1 MTSAGVRTAAKRL
14 ALTMTATGAATVLAA
29 TTAMAAPYATQ
40 ASATALHLSVVDP
53 VVVVDTGT
61 ETAQNDGSQ
70 ESVTASQEPLISLLS
85 GQDVLTAGALGE
97 VAVANNDGTSNACA
111 GVTGEGGTVEVGD
124 PENCVSPGTA
134 PVVLN
139 LADVLGV
146 ISARIEADAITA
158 TCVGS
163 AEGATT
169 GDAQLVNARLVVEQP
184 LLADTVVAL
193 DTEVAP
199 NTDLLGL
206 VSPGI
211 AALLSPLVN
220 VTLNQQVALDP
231 EETGDGYYGGLSVTA
246 IDVDAIGDALADV
259 GLANVTCGPSADL
272 AIVPAVPLAGIPIA
286 LGTLAVVGSGVALVS
301 KRRGRTVA

>member
-1 MTSAGVRTAAKRL
+1 MTTPGVRTAAKRL

-29 TTAMAAPYATQ
+29 TTAMAVPYATQ
-40 ASATALHLSVVDP
+40 ASATALHLSVADP

-70 ESVTASQEPLISLLS
+70 ETVTASQQPLISILN
-85 GQDVLTAGALGE
+85 GQDVLTAGVLGE
-97 VAVANNDGTSNACA
+97 VAVANNDGTSAACS
-111 GVTGEGGTVEVGD
+111 GVTGEGGAVELGN
-124 PENCVSPGTA
+124 PENCVVPGTA

-146 ISARIEADAITA
+146 ISARIEADAILA

-163 AEGATT
+163 ADGATT
-169 GDAQLVNARLVVEQP
+169 GDAQLVNARLVVSQP
-184 LLADTVVAL
+184 IVGDTVVAL

-199 NTDLLGL
+199 NTDLLAL
-206 VSPGI
+206 HSPGI
-211 AALLSPLVN
+211 ATLLSPLVD

-231 EETGDGYYGGLSVTA
+231 EETGDGYYGGVSVTA
-246 IDVDAIGDALADV
+246 IDVDVVGNALADV
-259 GLANVTCGPSADL
+259 RLANVTCGPSADL

-286 LGTLAVVGSGVALVS
+286 LGTLAVIGSGATLVS
-301 KRRGRTVA
+301 KRRRRNAA